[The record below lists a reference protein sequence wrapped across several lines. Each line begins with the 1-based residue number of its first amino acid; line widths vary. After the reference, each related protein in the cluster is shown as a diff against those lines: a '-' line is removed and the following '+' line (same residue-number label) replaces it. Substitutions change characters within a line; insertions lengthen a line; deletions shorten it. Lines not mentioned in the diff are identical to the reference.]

1 MSEAEEYEVETI
13 VSKRLRKGKLIIRVY
28 SPAIS

>member
-13 VSKRLRKGKLIIRVY
+13 VSKRLRKGKLIIKVY
-28 SPAIS
+28 PYAS